1 MRIAPILI
9 SQLTKGTRTM
19 NTEIKNEMIS
29 LEIEELEAKV
39 APDAGS
45 GFLE

>member
-1 MRIAPILI
+1 
-9 SQLTKGTRTM
+9 M
-19 NTEIKNEMIS
+19 NTEIKNEIIS